1 MSADSHPTILSDSD
15 SQQAD
20 VGDSVHWREK
30 RRRNILAAAEEL
42 FARSSYDAVQMDDIA
57 RQAKVGK
64 PTIYRYFAS
73 KDELFLEVFR
83 TALQQLQ
90 RQLSAVLATDLTP
103 TAALDE
109 VFRISFSLLG
119 NQVSALRLLTD
130 GQPSL
135 IVRWR
140 EEFDRY
146 RLFLVSMF
154 RQVIERGMVM
164 GEFRAVDM
172 DMVPPMLVGMIRGG
186 LMSVSDNPA
195 RQQMSEAAID
205 LVLASLRKSPLP
217 ERALV

>member
-1 MSADSHPTILSDSD
+1 MSADSAPSTLPDSD
-15 SQQAD
+15 SPQAE

-64 PTIYRYFAS
+64 PTIYRYFTS

-109 VFRISFSLLG
+109 IFRISFSLLG

-164 GEFRAVDM
+164 GEFRTVDM

-195 RQQMSEAAID
+195 RQQMSAAAID
-205 LVLASLRKSPLP
+205 LVLASLRKTQPIAAS
-217 ERALV
+217 